1 MDLRNYHVTQISSFK
16 SPCRVTLITYNPII
30 SGVETMCKEAGI
42 EYSALDVGKDKRVT
56 IRVEKSWLE
65 DQRDK
70 LGNESREA
78 LERILATVKIL
89 EDKNKVA

>member
-1 MDLRNYHVTQISSFK
+1 MDLRNYHVTQISSFESSCK
-16 SPCRVTLITYNPII
+16 VTLTTYNPII
-30 SGVETMCKEAGI
+30 SAVDRMCKEAGI
-42 EYSALDVGKDKRVT
+42 EYSVLDLGKDKRVT

-65 DQRDK
+65 AQRDK

-89 EDKNKVA
+89 EDNRRIA